1 MKAARA
7 DKELEAL
14 ADKMFQH
21 CVFDPQ
27 YMDEAFVRECFK
39 KALIALD
46 DEEYLYI
53 KKKMEEI

>member
-7 DKELEAL
+7 DEEIEAL

-21 CVFDPQ
+21 CVFDLQ
-27 YMDEAFVRECFK
+27 CMDEAFARERFK

-53 KKKMEEI
+53 KKKMGEI

>member
-7 DKELEAL
+7 DEEIEAL

-27 YMDEAFVRECFK
+27 CMDEAFARERFK

-53 KKKMEEI
+53 KKKMGEI

>member
-1 MKAARA
+1 MKAART
-7 DKELEAL
+7 DEELEAL

-27 YMDEAFVRECFK
+27 YMDEAFARERFK
-39 KALIALD
+39 KALAVLD

-53 KKKMEEI
+53 KKKK

>member
-1 MKAARA
+1 MRSME
-7 DKELEAL
+7 ELEAL
-14 ADKMFQH
+14 ADKMFRH
-21 CVFDPQ
+21 CAFDPQ
-27 YMDEAFVRECFK
+27 YMNEAFARERFK